1 MFITFQ
7 GEIVNQIE
15 YNVANAG
22 DYVEQAKE
30 ETKKA
35 VHYQSSARRVTY
47 SRPPRQIP
55 VA

>member
-1 MFITFQ
+1 M
-7 GEIVNQIE
+7 NQIE

-35 VHYQSSARRVTY
+35 VHYQSSARRVTKY
-47 SRPPRQIP
+47 TTKTPTCLLDC
-55 VA
+55 